1 VQSSRPAETPPNAQ
15 RLQSELGFL
24 AELSLV
30 VASNTELQPIL
41 DWLVQKTTGMMGA
54 DEGSIKLLGPDVG
67 APAMHTLIRRSTPGT
82 TSGSWPAPFTMSVI
96 GYLLYRGDHLA
107 TPDLI
112 ADERFQ
118 GLAGNTDTRIR
129 AVLAVPL
136 KVEGRVTGMLAVTQ
150 ATPGRQWNSDEV
162 QLMTIVASYSAG
174 VIEQARL
181 RSESLEKQRLE
192 EESRRIDR
200 ELSMARDMQ
209 MSLVPS
215 RPLPAGAWEIWGRVI
230 PARQVGGDAFDYFA
244 VGEERVSLA
253 IADVSGKGVPA
264 ALLMA
269 NVQASLRAFCNG
281 RTRIEDA
288 LRMVN
293 ESVVRSAS
301 TGKFITLFYGEFD
314 TASGRLRYSNAGHNY
329 PLLRRASGE
338 VELLM
343 TGGLPLGIL
352 EQAAYEVGEIALVP
366 GDTLLLYSDGVSEA
380 MDLAGAE
387 FGEDRLRAIW
397 ARTGAGAAAEVVAT
411 VLGEVEQFRG
421 RATQSDDITLVVL
434 GPAQR
439 T

>member
-1 VQSSRPAETPPNAQ
+1 MTSTTPSAQ

-24 AELSLV
+24 TELSLV

-41 DWLVQKTTGMMGA
+41 DWIVQKTTAMMGA
-54 DEGSIKLLGPDVG
+54 DEGSIKLLGPDVSS
-67 APAMHTLIRRSTPGT
+67 PAMHTLIRRSTPGT
-82 TSGSWPAPFTMSVI
+82 GSGSWPAPFTMSVI

-118 GLAGNTDTRIR
+118 GLAGSKDSRIR

-136 KVEGRVTGMLAVTQ
+136 KIENRVTGMLAVTQ
-150 ATPGRQWNSDEV
+150 ATPGRQWNTDEV

-181 RSESLEKQRLE
+181 RSESIEKQRLE
-192 EESRRIDR
+192 EESRRIER

-215 RPLPAGAWEIWGRVI
+215 RPLPAGAWEIWGRVL
-230 PARQVGGDAFDYFA
+230 PARQVGGDAFDYFP
-244 VGEERVSLA
+244 VGEERVGFA

-281 RTRIEDA
+281 RTRIEQA
-288 LRMVN
+288 LQMVN

-301 TGKFITLFYGEFD
+301 TGKFVTLFYGEFD
-314 TASGRLRYSNAGHNY
+314 FASGRLRYSNAGHNY

-338 VELLM
+338 VELLV

-352 EQAAYEVGEIALVP
+352 EQAAYEVGEVTLEP
-366 GDTLLLYSDGVSEA
+366 GDSLLLYSDGVSEA

-387 FGEDRLRAIW
+387 FGEDRLGAIW
-397 ARTGAGAAAEVVAT
+397 ARTGASAAADVVTT

-439 T
+439 